1 MKSDNGGSGQFMSG
15 ANGNG
20 HSVRT
25 YLELHGRVLGELPY
39 MEIERIGQELVR
51 AYEEGRKVYLFGN
64 GGSASLAS
72 HLACDLGK
80 GTVVGEGMRKRF
92 QVMSLTDNMAVLTA
106 LANDVSYEQVFAE
119 QLRNFVQAGDI

>member
-1 MKSDNGGSGQFMSG
+1 MKNENGGNGQVTSG

-25 YLELHGRVLGELPY
+25 YFELHGRVLGELPY
-39 MEIERIGQELVR
+39 MEIEQIGQELLR
-51 AYEEGRKVYLFGN
+51 AYEDGRRVYLFGN

-80 GTVVGEGMRKRF
+80 GTVAFECTRKRF
-92 QVMSLTDNMAVLTA
+92 QVMSLTDNMAV
-106 LANDVSYEQVFAE
+106 
-119 QLRNFVQAGDI
+119 